1 MVGETVE
8 ECRRHLGIAEHAGPF
23 ADPQGDGD
31 EDTGLLVEPGEQMEQ
46 ERPARETEG
55 QVAELVEDDE
65 IEARQPVSQLPCL
78 VQSLFLLEGVD
89 QIDGGEEPDL
99 PAMMLDSL
107 DVEQRSRGWEVA
119 MGRDAELVAS
129 CDVVVIGLQRV
140 VRVES

>member
-23 ADPQGDGD
+23 AEAQVDGD
-31 EDTGLLVEPGEQMEQ
+31 DDTGLLVEPGEQMEQ

>member
-1 MVGETVE
+1 
-8 ECRRHLGIAEHAGPF
+8 
-23 ADPQGDGD
+23 
-31 EDTGLLVEPGEQMEQ
+31 
-46 ERPARETEG
+46 
-55 QVAELVEDDE
+55 
-65 IEARQPVSQLPCL
+65 LPCL

>member
-23 ADPQGDGD
+23 AEAQVDGD
-31 EDTGLLVEPGEQMEQ
+31 DDTGLLVEPGEQMEQ
-46 ERPARETEG
+46 ERPARGTEG